1 MKEKELILLGLLKD
15 SPKHPYQIKKEIKEF
30 ISVFVGWEFKSIYYP
45 LRLME
50 KKGLVEK
57 SVEHKKNRPP
67 RYIYRISPKGERYFY
82 QLLYNSFLNFKRPTF
97 SLDLCFYFL
106 RYLKPEVI
114 QRRLKARIFLLKKLL
129 KSIKQTI
136 KSLKKQRDSSFK
148 VAILQHDFKMIEA
161 EKKFLSDL
169 IKILFKN

>member
-15 SPKHPYQIKKEIKEF
+15 SSKHPYQIKKEIKEL
-30 ISVFVGWEFKSIYYP
+30 ISVFVGFELKSIYYP

-57 SVEHKKNRPP
+57 SVEHKKDRPP

-106 RYLKPEVI
+106 KYLKPEI
-114 QRRLKARIFLLKKLL
+114 AKRRLRARLFILKKLL
-129 KSIKQTI
+129 KTIQQTI
-136 KSLKKQRDSSFK
+136 QHLKKQKESSLK
-148 VAILQHDFKMIEA
+148 ISILQHDLKMIEA
-161 EKKFLSDL
+161 EQKFLYDL
-169 IKILFKN
+169 IKNSF